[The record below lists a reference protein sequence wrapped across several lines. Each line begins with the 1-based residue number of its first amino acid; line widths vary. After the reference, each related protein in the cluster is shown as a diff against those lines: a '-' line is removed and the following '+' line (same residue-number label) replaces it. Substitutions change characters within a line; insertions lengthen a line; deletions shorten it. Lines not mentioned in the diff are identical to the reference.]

1 MTLNELFD
9 TTTIVNPDDGVTV
22 TVFPVARGWM
32 TRMVD
37 DDSGNIVGQ
46 RLFTGESDALA
57 YAHKIAGVDAWL
69 RSGGIA

>member
-1 MTLNELFD
+1 MTLSELFD

-32 TRMVD
+32 ARMVD

-46 RLFTGESDALA
+46 RIYPLEVDAIA
-57 YAHKIAGVDAWL
+57 YAHKIAGVDPWL
-69 RSGGIA
+69 RLGGIA

>member
-37 DDSGNIVGQ
+37 DDSGGIVGD
-46 RLFTGESDALA
+46 RIFPTEPAALA
-57 YAHKIAGVDAWL
+57 YAHKIIGVTE
-69 RSGGIA
+69 

>member
-1 MTLNELFD
+1 L
-9 TTTIVNPDDGVTV
+9 TV

-46 RLFTGESDALA
+46 RLFTDEAPALA
-57 YAHKIAGVDAWL
+57 YAHKIAGVDPWL
-69 RSGGIA
+69 RLGGTA

>member
-1 MTLNELFD
+1 MTLSELFD

-32 TRMVD
+32 ARMTD

-46 RLFTGESDALA
+46 RLFTNELAALA
-57 YAHKIAGVDAWL
+57 YAYKIAGVDPWL